1 MHRDDTITP
10 RSATDLV
17 TAPGGGRPVAASE
30 VLASLSR
37 AFDLTEGQPLGH
49 SVRACVIGMRLGE
62 EAGLDEEQLAQLYYA
77 LLLKDAGCS
86 ANAARVAAIF
96 GSDDQAVKPRM
107 KAVDWNR
114 HVQLAVETWRATGMS
129 LPLWSRLRHILGIAR
144 QDQLTRTLIQARCER
159 GADIA
164 RRLGFPDGTVQAIR
178 SLDEHWN
185 GQGYPDGT
193 RGEAIPLMSRILN
206 LAQAVEVFV
215 GAEGRDATQ
224 SMLRDRRG
232 RWFDPALTDRVLAWL
247 RDDTFWNGVQSP
259 EVEHRVAAL
268 APPQWVIMVD
278 EDGLDEI
285 AQAFADIIDAKSPY
299 TARHSTQVAV
309 FACAIGGEL
318 GFDPATLVRTRRAAL
333 LHDIGKL
340 GVSSRILDKNGPLD
354 PEERMAVARHPLH
367 TWEILRR
374 VSGFSDFAR
383 QAATHH
389 ERLDGTGYPWN
400 LDGGELDLPARVLA
414 VADVYEALTA
424 DRPYRPG
431 MPVERALEIVERDK
445 GTRLDA
451 LAVEA
456 LAAVVGRNTPPGAL

>member
-1 MHRDDTITP
+1 MTPDQTQIP

-17 TAPGGGRPVAASE
+17 VPGGPRYVPASE

-37 AFDLTEGQPLGH
+37 AFDLAEGQPMGH
-49 SVRACVIGMRLGE
+49 AVRACVIGMRLGE
-62 EAGLDEEQLAQLYYA
+62 EVGLGEEDLAQLYYA

-86 ANAARVAAIF
+86 SNAARVAAIF
-96 GSDDQAVKPRM
+96 GSDDQAVKPRL
-107 KAVDWNR
+107 KVVDGDR
-114 HVQLAVETWRATGMS
+114 RVRLAVETWRVSGMS
-129 LPLWSRLRHILGIAR
+129 RSVLSRLRHFVGVAR
-144 QDQLTRTLIQARCER
+144 EDHLARELVRTRCER

-164 RRLGFPDGTVQAIR
+164 RRLGFPGGTVQAIR

-185 GQGYPDGT
+185 GKGHPEGK
-193 RGEAIPLMSRILN
+193 RGDEIPVLARILN
-206 LAQAVEVFV
+206 VAQTVEVFW
-215 GAEGRDATQ
+215 GAYGREATQ
-224 SMLRDRRG
+224 AMLRDRRG
-232 RWFDPALTDRVLAWL
+232 RWFDPALADRVVGWL
-247 RDDTFWNGVQSP
+247 RDESFWHAVESP

-268 APPQWVIMVD
+268 APSQFVITVD

-285 AQAFADIIDAKSPY
+285 AVAFADIIDAKSPY
-299 TARHSTQVAV
+299 TARHSSQVALY
-309 FACAIGGEL
+309 ACAIGAQL
-318 GFDPATLVRTRRAAL
+318 SFDAEALVRMRRSAL

-374 VSGFSDFAR
+374 VSGFADFAR
-383 QAATHH
+383 QAAAHH

-400 LDGGELDLPARVLA
+400 LDGAELDVPSRVLA

-431 MPVERALEIVERDK
+431 MSVEDAFRILQGER

-451 LAVEA
+451 ASVDA
-456 LAAVVGRNTPPGAL
+456 LATVVAREAATGVL